1 MITNVWRKDTHTHT
15 HTHTHCV
22 CIQRE
27 SVLFTAPLF
36 AVAENWKP
44 KCLSIEANHTKRFY
58 ALLERMRA
66 VHVKKGRSPRITH

>member
-1 MITNVWRKDTHTHT
+1 M
-15 HTHTHCV
+15 
-22 CIQRE
+22 
-27 SVLFTAPLF
+27 LFTAPLF

-66 VHVKKGRSPRITH
+66 VHVKKGHSPITH